1 MSYKYFDIL
10 QTKSDKRS
18 IKGLKLPNNITVV
31 LISDSHIDISSCC
44 IGVNTGYISDK
55 IDGTAHFLEHLLF
68 LGNEKNK
75 DKNDFYS
82 FLQNTGGIGNAYTK
96 QLSTCYYV
104 NTNNLKLKESLE
116 KLIYFF
122 KNPLFDEDIINSEK
136 NIIDSEHKKNINSDY
151 WIMEELFKKFIINKN
166 YKNFG
171 TGNLESLKNIKK
183 KDIKEFFDNY
193 YCSDNMYVCIVD
205 SIHIDLMIQK
215 YIPIL
220 NIIPNKKKIKH
231 DYDLIKLI
239 NKNLIIYKSISNYT
253 FLNIYLIF
261 ECNEKDNDSSQI
273 VRFLISKIINSKYEK
288 SISYYLIEENL
299 CSDINCS
306 IIDNFDKNIV
316 MNINFSIIKKTKK
329 VILKIIDYFY
339 SFINYLKNINEED
352 FKKFYE
358 NYKVINY
365 LKLKYYKKDNTNN
378 IASNTV
384 ENLMYY
390 DKFYCINKKYFFNE
404 FSEELYEKY
413 KNMIN
418 TVKLKIITN
427 IDISNNNN
435 NENYETD
442 ENYKV
447 KYLLT
452 NLIIKPKKYDF
463 SILNFIIF
471 KNNTFL
477 TGGNDKKL
485 TFNQINKLQ
494 SVYYIKSIFNDDF
507 SSFTIIK
514 KNNNL
519 INNKNALI
527 LGMYIELIFQKL
539 KYKLEPLK
547 DYDMTIKFECVNNY
561 FIITFSGFNLLIENY
576 IYEFMENIEKKK
588 LFEKENIVKLK
599 KYYNNIIK
607 QYLIKLENEKFIAP
621 YEKTLNKLNKIIF
634 KDINIDKKKEFIKNI
649 SFEKF
654 QNYYNKIFCS
664 ENEIYISIGNIDPM
678 IIIKNLNKFII
689 NKKINQNISTNKINL
704 NYLFKKNEINKNE
717 KNNCVCSCN
726 VVNEISL
733 IYKNNTIIK
742 EIYENNIIKNK
753 FIYIFISKIIN
764 EIMFNKIRTEEN
776 FGYIVQ
782 CTFYE
787 GYIQNKN
794 IMIICYLI
802 QSTKNIDEIK
812 NKIHEINTFLKELI
826 ENTNTIEN
834 NFNNMKHNKI
844 EELKNYKFTNL
855 KKQMKFY
862 IENIIYNKY
871 DFNLN
876 ETELK
881 TLKKINYNEFKNK
894 FINILNNDLF
904 HITHKS
910 SSP

>member
-10 QTKSDKRS
+10 QTKTDKRT
-18 IKGLKLPNNITVV
+18 IKGLKLPNNITLV
-31 LISDSHIDISSCC
+31 LISDTHIDSSSCC
-44 IGVNTGYISDK
+44 IGVNTGYFSDK

-82 FLQNTGGIGNAYTK
+82 FLQNTGGLGNAFTK
-96 QLSTCYYV
+96 QLSTCYYI
-104 NTNNLKLKESLE
+104 NTNSLKLKESLE
-116 KLIYFF
+116 KLVYFF
-122 KNPLFDEDIINSEK
+122 KNPLLDKDIINSEK

-151 WIMEELFKKFIINKN
+151 WIMEELFKKFMINKN

-171 TGNLESLKNIKK
+171 TGNLESLKNITKQ
-183 KDIKEFFDNY
+183 DIQDFFDNN
-193 YCSDNMYVCIVD
+193 YCSNNMYVCIVD
-205 SIHIDLMIQK
+205 SLPIDLMIKK
-215 YIPIL
+215 YVPVL
-220 NIIPNKKKIKH
+220 NIIPNKKKIKN
-231 DYDLIKLI
+231 DNDEIKLI

-253 FLNIYLIF
+253 FLNIHLILQ
-261 ECNEKDNDSSQI
+261 CDEKNNDYSQI
-273 VRFLISKIINSKYEK
+273 GRFLISKIINSKYEK
-288 SISYYLIEENL
+288 SIAYYLIEENL
-299 CSDINCS
+299 CSDIDCS
-306 IIDNFDKNIV
+306 IIDNYDKNIV
-316 MNINFSIIKKTKK
+316 INVNFSIITKTKN
-329 VILKIIDYFY
+329 VILKIINYFY
-339 SFINYLKNINEED
+339 SFVEFLKNINEED

-365 LKLKYYKKDNTNN
+365 LKLKYYKKENTNN

-390 DKFYCINKKYFFNE
+390 NKFYCINKKYYFDE
-404 FSEELYEKY
+404 YTKELYEKY
-413 KNMIN
+413 KHMIN

-427 IDISNNNN
+427 INISNNK
-435 NENYETD
+435 NEKYEID
-442 ENYKV
+442 EHYKV

-452 NLIIKPKKYDF
+452 NLVVKPKKYDF

-477 TGGNDKKL
+477 TGGNNKKL
-485 TFNQINKLQ
+485 IFNKINDFQ
-494 SVYYIKSIFNDDF
+494 SVYYTKSMFNDDF

-519 INNKNALI
+519 ISNKNALI
-527 LGMYIELIFQKL
+527 LGMYNELIFQKL

-547 DYDMTIKFECVNNY
+547 DYDMHIKTECINNY

-576 IYEFMENIEKKK
+576 IYEFMENLKKEN
-588 LFEKENIVKLK
+588 LFEKQSISKLK
-599 KYYNNIIK
+599 NYYDNIIK
-607 QYLIKLENEKFIAP
+607 QYLIKLDNEKFIAP

-634 KDINIDKKKEFIKNI
+634 KDTNIDKKKEFVKNMT
-649 SFEKF
+649 FEEF
-654 QNYYNKIFCS
+654 QKYYETIFCS
-664 ENEIYISIGNIDPM
+664 ENEIYISIGNLDPLP
-678 IIIKNLNKFII
+678 IIKNLDKFII
-689 NKKINQNISTNKINL
+689 NKKINQNIKNNNINL

-726 VVNEISL
+726 IVNEVSL

-764 EIMFNKIRTEEN
+764 EIMFNKVRTEEN

-782 CTFYE
+782 CSFYE
-787 GYIQNKN
+787 GFLQNKN

-802 QSTKNIDEIK
+802 QSAKNINEIK
-812 NKIHEINTFLKELI
+812 NKIHEINDFLKELL

-834 NFNNMKHNKI
+834 TFNNMKHNKI

-862 IENIIYNKY
+862 IENIVYNKY
-871 DFNLN
+871 DFDLN

-881 TLKKINYNEFKNK
+881 ILKNINYNDLKKK
-894 FINILNNDLF
+894 FINMLKDELF
-904 HITHKS
+904 HITYKS
-910 SSP
+910 SNS

>member
-10 QTKSDKRS
+10 QTKNDKRT
-18 IKGLKLPNNITVV
+18 IKGLKLPNNITLV
-31 LISDSHIDISSCC
+31 LISDTHIDSSSCC
-44 IGVNTGYISDK
+44 IGVNAGYFNDK

-82 FLQNTGGIGNAYTK
+82 FLQNTGGVGNAFTK
-96 QLSTCYYV
+96 QLSTCYYI
-104 NTNNLKLKESLE
+104 NTNSLKLKESLE
-116 KLIYFF
+116 KLVYFF
-122 KNPLFDEDIINSEK
+122 KKPLFDEDIINSEK

-151 WIMEELFKKFIINKN
+151 WIMEELFKKFMINKN

-171 TGNLESLKNIKK
+171 TGNLESLKNITKQ
-183 KDIKEFFDNY
+183 DIQEFFDNY
-193 YCSDNMYVCIVD
+193 YCSDNIYVCIVD
-205 SIHIDLMIQK
+205 SLQIDLMIKK

-220 NIIPNKKKIKH
+220 NIIPNKKKIKN
-231 DYDLIKLI
+231 DNDEINLIT
-239 NKNLIIYKSISNYT
+239 KNLIIYKSVSNYT
-253 FLNIYLIF
+253 FLNIHLIF
-261 ECNEKDNDSSQI
+261 QCDEKDNNCSQI
-273 VRFLISKIINSKYEK
+273 ARFLISKIINSKYEK
-288 SISYYLIEENL
+288 SIAYYLIEENL
-299 CSDINCS
+299 CSDIDCS
-306 IIDNFDKNIV
+306 IIDNYDKNIV
-316 MNINFSIIKKTKK
+316 INVNFSIITKTKN
-329 VILKIIDYFY
+329 VILKIINYFY
-339 SFINYLKNINEED
+339 SFIEFLKNTNEED

-365 LKLKYYKKDNTNN
+365 LKLKYYKKENTNN

-390 DKFYCINKKYFFNE
+390 DKFYCINKKYYFDE
-404 FSEELYEKY
+404 YSEELYEKY
-413 KNMIN
+413 KQMIN
-418 TVKLKIITN
+418 AVKLKIITN
-427 IDISNNNN
+427 IDISKNK
-435 NENYETD
+435 NEKYIIE
-442 ENYKV
+442 EHYKV

-452 NLIIKPKKYDF
+452 NIIIKPKKYDF

-477 TGGNDKKL
+477 TGGNNKKL
-485 TFNQINKLQ
+485 IFNQINDFQ
-494 SVYYIKSIFNDDF
+494 SVYYTKSIFNDDF

-519 INNKNALI
+519 LSNTNALI
-527 LGMYIELIFQKL
+527 LGMYNELVFQKL

-547 DYDMTIKFECVNNY
+547 DYDMHIKTDCINNY

-576 IYEFMENIEKKK
+576 IYEFMENLKKQK
-588 LFEKENIVKLK
+588 LFEKETISKLK
-599 KYYNNIIK
+599 NYYNNIIK

-634 KDINIDKKKEFIKNI
+634 KDIDIDKKKEFVKNMT
-649 SFEKF
+649 FEEF
-654 QNYYNKIFCS
+654 QKYYETLFCS
-664 ENEIYISIGNIDPM
+664 ENEIYISIGNLDPLP
-678 IIIKNLNKFII
+678 IIKNLDKFII
-689 NKKINQNISTNKINL
+689 NKKINKKIKNNNVNL

-717 KNNCVCSCN
+717 KNNCVCGCN
-726 VVNEISL
+726 IVNEVLL

-764 EIMFNKIRTEEN
+764 EIMFNKVRTEEN

-782 CTFYE
+782 CSYYE

-802 QSTKNIDEIK
+802 QSTKNINEIK
-812 NKIHEINTFLKELI
+812 NKIKEINEFLKELI

-834 NFNNMKHNKI
+834 TFNNMKHNKI

-871 DFNLN
+871 DFDLN

-881 TLKKINYNEFKNK
+881 ILKNINYNDLKKK
-894 FINILNNDLF
+894 FINMLNDELF
-904 HITHKS
+904 HITYKAS
-910 SSP
+910 NP

>member
-10 QTKSDKRS
+10 QTKNDKRT
-18 IKGLKLPNNITVV
+18 IKGLKLPNNITLV
-31 LISDSHIDISSCC
+31 LISDTHIDSSSCC
-44 IGVNTGYISDK
+44 IGVNTGYFSDK

-82 FLQNTGGIGNAYTK
+82 FLQNTGGLGNAFTK
-96 QLSTCYYV
+96 QLSTCYYI
-104 NTNNLKLKESLE
+104 NTNSLKLKESLE
-116 KLIYFF
+116 KLVYFF
-122 KNPLFDEDIINSEK
+122 KKPLLDKDIINSEK

-151 WIMEELFKKFIINKN
+151 WIMEELFKKFMINKN

-171 TGNLESLKNIKK
+171 TGNLESLKNITKQ
-183 KDIKEFFDNY
+183 DIQDFFDNN
-193 YCSDNMYVCIVD
+193 YCSNNMYVCIVD
-205 SIHIDLMIQK
+205 SLPIDLMIKK
-215 YIPIL
+215 YVPVL
-220 NIIPNKKKIKH
+220 NIIPNKKKIKN
-231 DYDLIKLI
+231 DNDEIKLI

-253 FLNIYLIF
+253 FLNIHLILQ
-261 ECNEKDNDSSQI
+261 CDEKNNDCSQI
-273 VRFLISKIINSKYEK
+273 GRFLISKIINSKYEK
-288 SISYYLIEENL
+288 SIAYYLIEENL
-299 CSDINCS
+299 CSDIDCS
-306 IIDNFDKNIV
+306 IIDNYDKNIV
-316 MNINFSIIKKTKK
+316 INVNFSIITKTKN
-329 VILKIIDYFY
+329 VILKIINYFY
-339 SFINYLKNINEED
+339 SFVEFLKNINEED

-365 LKLKYYKKDNTNN
+365 LKLKYYKKENTNN

-390 DKFYCINKKYFFNE
+390 NKFYCINKKYYFDE
-404 FSEELYEKY
+404 YTKELYEKY
-413 KNMIN
+413 KHMIN

-427 IDISNNNN
+427 INISNNK
-435 NENYETD
+435 NEKYEID
-442 ENYKV
+442 EHYKV

-452 NLIIKPKKYDF
+452 NLVIKPKKYDF

-477 TGGNDKKL
+477 TGGNNKKL
-485 TFNQINKLQ
+485 IFNKINDLQ
-494 SVYYIKSIFNDDF
+494 SVYYTKSMFNDDF

-519 INNKNALI
+519 ISNKNALI
-527 LGMYIELIFQKL
+527 LGMYNELIFQKL

-547 DYDMTIKFECVNNY
+547 DYDMHIKTECINNY

-576 IYEFMENIEKKK
+576 IYEFMENLKKEN
-588 LFEKENIVKLK
+588 LFEKQSISKLK
-599 KYYNNIIK
+599 NYYDNIIK
-607 QYLIKLENEKFIAP
+607 QYLIKLDNEKFIAP

-634 KDINIDKKKEFIKNI
+634 KDTNIDKKKEFVKNMT
-649 SFEKF
+649 FEEF
-654 QNYYNKIFCS
+654 QKYYETIFCS
-664 ENEIYISIGNIDPM
+664 ENEIYISIGNLDPLP
-678 IIIKNLNKFII
+678 IIKNLDKFII
-689 NKKINQNISTNKINL
+689 NKKINQNIKNNNINL

-726 VVNEISL
+726 IVNEVSL

-764 EIMFNKIRTEEN
+764 EIMFNKVRTEEN

-782 CTFYE
+782 CSFYE
-787 GYIQNKN
+787 GFLQNKN

-802 QSTKNIDEIK
+802 QSAKNINEIK
-812 NKIHEINTFLKELI
+812 NKIHEINDFLKELL

-834 NFNNMKHNKI
+834 TFNNMKHNKI

-862 IENIIYNKY
+862 IENIVYNKY
-871 DFNLN
+871 DFDLN

-881 TLKKINYNEFKNK
+881 ILKNINYNDLKKK
-894 FINILNNDLF
+894 FINMLKDELF
-904 HITHKS
+904 HITYKS
-910 SSP
+910 SNS